1 MLFLLRKQINGNGNN
16 STRIQNGIYGKI
28 ELELLQDALSHYL
41 LAFPNDGY
49 NRRRVDMLA
58 RLDNAVA
65 LKDEVHQI
73 LIKLGTVQPTQ
84 QEIDD

>member
-1 MLFLLRKQINGNGNN
+1 MEFTG
-16 STRIQNGIYGKI
+16 I

>member
-1 MLFLLRKQINGNGNN
+1 MEFTG
-16 STRIQNGIYGKI
+16 I
-28 ELELLQDALSHYL
+28 ELELLQDALAYYL
-41 LAFPNDGY
+41 REMPNDGY
-49 NRRRVDMLA
+49 NRKRIDMLA
-58 RLDNAVA
+58 RLDKAVS

>member
-1 MLFLLRKQINGNGNN
+1 MEFTG
-16 STRIQNGIYGKI
+16 I
-28 ELELLQDALSHYL
+28 ELELLQDALAYYL
-41 LAFPNDGY
+41 REVANDGY
-49 NRRRVDMLA
+49 NRKRVDILA
-58 RLDNAVA
+58 RLDKAVA

>member
-1 MLFLLRKQINGNGNN
+1 MEFTG
-16 STRIQNGIYGKI
+16 I
-28 ELELLQDALSHYL
+28 ELELLQDALAYYL
-41 LAFPNDGY
+41 REVANDGY
-49 NRRRVDMLA
+49 NRKRIDMLA
-58 RLDNAVA
+58 RLDKAVS

>member
-1 MLFLLRKQINGNGNN
+1 MEFTG
-16 STRIQNGIYGKI
+16 I
-28 ELELLQDALSHYL
+28 ELELLQDALAYYL
-41 LAFPNDGY
+41 REVANDGY
-49 NRRRVDMLA
+49 NRKRVDLLA
-58 RLDNAVA
+58 RLDKAVT